1 MQWDQV
7 TSIVDLSSGLSL
19 ADNWETGAS
28 FTDVWEFGSVIY
40 FVGVGDH
47 GVTFPADVGVIRVGA
62 KSFLAGVGD
71 L

>member
-1 MQWDQV
+1 M
-7 TSIVDLSSGLSL
+7 DLASGLSL
-19 ADNWETGAS
+19 ADNWETGTS

-47 GVTFPADVGVIRVGA
+47 GVTSPADVGDIRVGS
-62 KSFLAGVGD
+62 KSFLAGVGG